1 MLSAAGGRG
10 SGNGGLGKHYNSTEA
25 TPETVNAPPRL
36 NRTFLALACVLLIVR
51 LPSLVQPM
59 GADQGLYAY
68 VGDRIA
74 AGDLPYR
81 DAWDQKPPAIHYTYA
96 MLRSIWPRD
105 AVVPAADLALAALAA
120 VMLSGLGMVLAGR
133 NIGHAAALLYLTLS
147 DPSFQRL
154 SGVAVRAQC
163 ESFIAVAV
171 TGAFLLLARARD
183 KPRPFRFF
191 GAGLLFGGAIAFKYN
206 AAAYLGAAVITLWAW
221 RGLTVRGLLQLAA
234 GVSVLPM
241 IYVVVFALPGALPDL
256 YDATI
261 TYNLRYSGETYS
273 GPLHFATYLMTFPVQ
288 HARVDALWLL
298 GGAGCAVLLAA
309 AVKDREHI
317 VPVAWVAAACL
328 VIAVNGSR
336 GLPQYF
342 VQAQPA
348 LALAAAWGGS
358 LLVARNRWLNLVA
371 AALAVV
377 AVARVNEFPKLAQN
391 IAHDAAYALGQMS
404 REEHLSRYGEPE
416 RRKYSAIAMAQLA
429 DVIRDS
435 TSPDDRILI
444 FGFAGGAYVNAGRAS
459 ASRFF
464 WSRPVIVDFNVP
476 KPGYGV
482 RGLREDLERTR
493 PAMVALQVRDWAP
506 DVQDS
511 ADFFM
516 ATPALADWL
525 HAGYERVDG
534 PAGFALWRRRSAP

>member
-1 MLSAAGGRG
+1 M
-10 SGNGGLGKHYNSTEA
+10 NT
-25 TPETVNAPPRL
+25 RL
-36 NRTFLALACVLLIVR
+36 FLALACVLLIVR

-74 AGDLPYR
+74 AGELPYR

-120 VMLSGLGMVLAGR
+120 AMLFGLGIVLAGPA
-133 NIGHAAALLYLTLS
+133 IGQAAALLYLLLS

-163 ESFIAVAV
+163 ESFIALAI
-171 TGAFLLLARARD
+171 TGAFLLLARARSE
-183 KPRPFRFF
+183 PRPLRFV

-206 AAAYLGAAVITLWAW
+206 AAAYLGAALVALWAW
-221 RGLTVRGLLQLAA
+221 RTLTLRGLLQLAA
-234 GVSVLPM
+234 GTAVIPL
-241 IYVVVFALPGALPDL
+241 IYVAVFALSGALPEL

-261 TYNLRYSGETYS
+261 TYNVRYSGETYT
-273 GPLHFATYLMTFPVQ
+273 GPMHFASYLLTFPIQ

-298 GGAGCAVLLAA
+298 GGAGCAVLLIAA
-309 AVKDREHI
+309 AKDRERLV
-317 VPVAWVAAACL
+317 VPAWVAAACL

-342 VQAQPA
+342 VQALPP
-348 LALAAAWGGS
+348 LALGAAWGGS
-358 LLVARNRWLNLVA
+358 LLVARNRWLNGIGLTLVA
-371 AALAVV
+371 V

-391 IAHDAAYALGQMS
+391 IAHDARYATGRMT

-416 RRKYSAIAMAQLA
+416 RRKYSAIAMAQLV
-429 DVIRDS
+429 DVIRGS
-435 TSPDDRILI
+435 TSPSDRIFI
-444 FGFAGGAYVNAGRAS
+444 FGFAGGAYVNAERAS

-464 WSRPVIVDFNVP
+464 WSRPVIVDFNAG

-482 RGLREDLERTR
+482 RGLREDLERGR
-493 PAMVALQVRDWAP
+493 PAIVALQVRDWAP

-511 ADFFM
+511 AAFFM
-516 ATPALADWL
+516 STPALADWL
-525 HAGYERVDG
+525 HAGYEHVEG
-534 PAGFALWRRRSAP
+534 PAGFELWRRRSAP